1 MPTLITREYTSAIEN
16 WNQAKSNYSE
26 IQSVISPENVFTLYP
41 DQVEWL
47 NAQNDAEAYFCLE
60 IGIFNNQLI
69 LICSPRTSTG
79 DMKILPSYEYTTL
92 APLQSDLKLTQT
104 KTYTLTS
111 HYTLSVDLTKS
122 KNDSDVNF
130 PIMNQPVTGQQIAV
144 DEIESWRENGMDWL
158 SLESN
163 EFNGERIFQ
172 NFFVP
177 KQDLLQNPED
187 TTSIIGVF
195 GLKYSPVY
203 QRLLPTIIF
212 ISCFDDASA
221 ADIATRI
228 PSNTYDWT
236 KPSPPYRY
244 SIIIQ

>member
-1 MPTLITREYTSAIEN
+1 MPALIIRDYNIAISN
-16 WNQAKSNYSE
+16 WNDAKSNYSD
-26 IQSVISPENVFTLYP
+26 IQSVISPEMVFTFYP
-41 DQVEWL
+41 DQIAWL
-47 NAQNDAEAYFCLE
+47 DALNEAETYFFLE
-60 IGIFNNQLI
+60 IGIWDNQLI

-79 DMKILPSYEYTTL
+79 DVKILSEYQYTTL
-92 APLQSDLKLTQT
+92 APLESDLKLTQT

-111 HYTLSVDLTKS
+111 HYTLSVDLTKRE
-122 KNDSDVNF
+122 NDSDINF
-130 PIMNQPVTGQQIAV
+130 PITNQPVTGQQIAV

-187 TTSIIGVF
+187 TTSIVGVF

-212 ISCFDDASA
+212 ISCFDDASS
-221 ADIATRI
+221 ADIATRV

-236 KPSPPYRY
+236 RPSPPYR
-244 SIIIQ
+244 